1 MPELLLEIFS
11 EEIPARMQQGA
22 ARDLERMASERLR
35 AAGLTWEALTTYAGP
50 RRLTLVIDGLPAAT
64 PDRNEEL
71 KGPKTSAPQQ
81 ALDGFLRKTG
91 LTADQLVERDGVW
104 AIKGGMG
111 ALAAALADCAIAL
124 GATIRYGR

>member
-1 MPELLLEIFS
+1 
-11 EEIPARMQQGA
+11 
-22 ARDLERMASERLR
+22 MASERLR

-91 LTADQLVERDGVW
+91 LTADQLVERDGVFF
-104 AIKGGMG
+104 AVAADAEGGG
-111 ALAAALADCAIAL
+111 GGGVEAGLVRGTGEDQPAVA
-124 GATIRYGR
+124 